1 LPFITGCGSAKAP
14 VASPPSARSVH
25 GCEWETS
32 ALTAMILDVCTKV
45 PVTQDVACGKRDD
58 FGRAGN
64 GEASKL
70 TSGTITKANSMT
82 VAQSSAIGR
91 GQRFTHLFARIT
103 EEDDAYVVR
112 VRLRNDAAP
121 ENTAWGE
128 EIADSIESAAEMISI
143 LAERFSIPQERI
155 TLEIR
160 MDEIAENTRH

>member
-1 LPFITGCGSAKAP
+1 
-14 VASPPSARSVH
+14 
-25 GCEWETS
+25 
-32 ALTAMILDVCTKV
+32 
-45 PVTQDVACGKRDD
+45 
-58 FGRAGN
+58 
-64 GEASKL
+64 
-70 TSGTITKANSMT
+70 MT

>member
-1 LPFITGCGSAKAP
+1 
-14 VASPPSARSVH
+14 
-25 GCEWETS
+25 
-32 ALTAMILDVCTKV
+32 MISNVYTKV
-45 PVTQDVACGKRDD
+45 PVTHGVASENR
-58 FGRAGN
+58 
-64 GEASKL
+64 GEHLSNRSSAELEAAK
-70 TSGTITKANSMT
+70 TSGTITKANPMT
-82 VAQSSAIGR
+82 VVQSSAIGP

-103 EEDDAYVVR
+103 EEDDGEYVVW

-128 EIADSIESAAEMISI
+128 EIADSLESASEMISI